1 MVIQTNVQTATGANA
16 GTSVHAK
23 PNRKG
28 TPADDRPPSDR
39 DEVAIL
45 PRGTNRLSSTFPPI
59 SDSHGAEE
67 VTEFLRHHIL
77 TRPAASISVQA
88 NSRPQAVFE
97 LLDGIF
103 ES

>member
-1 MVIQTNVQTATGANA
+1 MVIHSNAQSASSASAGTGIHTKLHRKQKPEEANA
-16 GTSVHAK
+16 PTENEADVTISARSR
-23 PNRKG
+23 NR
-28 TPADDRPPSDR
+28 APS
-39 DEVAIL
+39 EI
-45 PRGTNRLSSTFPPI
+45 PPI
-59 SDSHGAEE
+59 SDENRAEE

-103 ES
+103 E

>member
-1 MVIQTNVQTATGANA
+1 MVIQTNAQTATGANA
-16 GTSVHAK
+16 GTSVQAK

-28 TPADDRPPSDR
+28 SPTDAQPPSET
-39 DEVAIL
+39 DEVAIS
-45 PRGTNRLSSTFPPI
+45 PRGTNRLSPTFPPI
-59 SDSHGAEE
+59 FDANRAEE

-77 TRPAASISVQA
+77 TRPSASISVQA

-103 ES
+103 E

>member
-1 MVIQTNVQTATGANA
+1 MVIQTNPQTGAGANP
-16 GTSVHAK
+16 GTSVQSK
-23 PNRKG
+23 LNRKG
-28 TPADDRPPSDR
+28 NPDAPQPPSEN
-39 DEVAIL
+39 DELAIS
-45 PRGTNRLSSTFPPI
+45 PRSTNRLASTFPPI
-59 SDSHGAEE
+59 FDADQAEE

-103 ES
+103 E